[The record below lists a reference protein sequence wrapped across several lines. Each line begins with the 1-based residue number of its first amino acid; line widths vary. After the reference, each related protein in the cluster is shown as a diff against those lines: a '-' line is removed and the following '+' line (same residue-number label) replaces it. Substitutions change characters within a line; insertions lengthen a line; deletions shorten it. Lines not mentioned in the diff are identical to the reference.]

1 MFSEI
6 LFTSL
11 WPLLQADYSQDEV
24 RDLSEYIADSLE
36 INPREGNNIPLLR
49 DSILN
54 YLNSPVV
61 QQKHK
66 ELLHSRFQA
75 AAKLQQLQVSLGQL
89 SQIST
94 QALKSSLQVSV
105 TDGTIAREIY
115 NLNFGYNQ
123 NLGEIIYKTKFNQ
136 GGRLGF

>member
-6 LFTSL
+6 LFSSL
-11 WPLLQADYSQDEV
+11 WPLLQADYSQEDVKE
-24 RDLSEYIADSLE
+24 LSSYIAESLE

-54 YLNSPVV
+54 YLNSSVI

-66 ELLHSRFQA
+66 ELLNSRFQS
-75 AAKLQQLQVSLGQL
+75 AAKLNQLQVSLGQL
-89 SQIST
+89 NQIST
-94 QALKSSLQVSV
+94 QALKSALQVSV
-105 TDGTIAREIY
+105 TDQSIAREIY

-123 NLGEIIYKTKFNQ
+123 NLGEIIYKTRFNQ

>member
-6 LFTSL
+6 LFTNL
-11 WPLLQADYSQDEV
+11 WPLLQADYSQEEV
-24 RDLSEYIADSLE
+24 RELSEYVADSLE

-54 YLNSPVV
+54 YLNSSVV

-66 ELLHSRFQA
+66 ELLNSRFQA

-89 SQIST
+89 NQIST